1 MVENIRQESSLSHA
15 VSTELLRSVLVSL
28 VDAHKDLNVLVPSLI
43 NTLKVSYLNNK
54 WMGFLYLIGTFSN
67 VEIFYKKRLGRT
79 PPSLPSYFDIKN
91 KGRVV

>member
-43 NTLKVSYLNNK
+43 NTLKVSYLNHKASK
-54 WMGFLYLIGTFSN
+54 WWVFCISLQPFSEVNILI
-67 VEIFYKKRLGRT
+67 
-79 PPSLPSYFDIKN
+79 
-91 KGRVV
+91 